1 MFFYFISFSLSRTAF
16 GLPPSLHGW
25 REYISR
31 NTRSQQETTKQRTK
45 RSNLHF
51 SDRERERE
59 DTPLHGFCFLHK
71 IHSCQVHNVQ
81 QENIHVDKGFKT
93 QIEILKN
100 TSHPQ
105 SKGITNQYPVLF
117 LLLEIS
123 IEFCRTKTAY
133 NFEGKKKQSSASLR
147 HCLLIW

>member
-1 MFFYFISFSLSRTAF
+1 MGGGSTSAEIRDPNRKQLNKEQKDQTCISPT
-16 GLPPSLHGW
+16 
-25 REYISR
+25 
-31 NTRSQQETTKQRTK
+31 
-45 RSNLHF
+45 
-51 SDRERERE
+51 ERERE

>member
-16 GLPPSLHGW
+16 GLPPSLHGRRSTIAEIRDPNRKQLSKEHKDQTCISP
-25 REYISR
+25 RE
-31 NTRSQQETTKQRTK
+31 
-45 RSNLHF
+45 
-51 SDRERERE
+51 RERERE

-100 TSHPQ
+100 TSHP
-105 SKGITNQYPVLF
+105 
-117 LLLEIS
+117 
-123 IEFCRTKTAY
+123 
-133 NFEGKKKQSSASLR
+133 
-147 HCLLIW
+147 